1 MIFIITSNYHSER
14 NLAEKIVLQALVVR
28 AEGRENM
35 WRDQLAAEV
44 GKQEEAER
52 NAARAHNEHLQE
64 LEILRSDAAS
74 KQRVIE
80 EAVADARDAREELAI
95 MRRHLS
101 KVAKTVLGELV
112 PSCTLCFL

>member
-1 MIFIITSNYHSER
+1 
-14 NLAEKIVLQALVVR
+14 
-28 AEGRENM
+28 M

-52 NAARAHNEHLQE
+52 NVARAHDEHLQE

-74 KQRVIE
+74 KERVIE
-80 EAVADARDAREELAI
+80 EAVADARVAREELAI
-95 MRRHLS
+95 MRRCLS
-101 KVAKTVLGELV
+101 EVATAILGELV